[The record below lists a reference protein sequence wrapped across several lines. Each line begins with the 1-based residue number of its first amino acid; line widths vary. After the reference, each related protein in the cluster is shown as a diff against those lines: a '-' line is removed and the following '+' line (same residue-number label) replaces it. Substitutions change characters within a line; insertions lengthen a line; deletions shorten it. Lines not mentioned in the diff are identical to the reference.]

1 MRTRNYLTA
10 TLVLAAAAC
19 GPFHLGNRERATL
32 IFTNESTEQADVY
45 AMISSTQRVRIGTVS
60 GLRTDTLTVPNSV
73 TDNAGGTTNIVARLL
88 ARNYQPSTGTL
99 VLHSDD
105 VLRVRLSSD
114 GRNLF
119 VTPP

>member
-1 MRTRNYLTA
+1 MRSRQFLIATA
-10 TLVLAAAAC
+10 LLAAAAC
-19 GPFHLGNRERATL
+19 GPFHLGNRERAQL

-45 AMISSTQRVRIGTVS
+45 ALISSTQTVRLGTVFA
-60 GLRTDTLTVPNSV
+60 LRTDTLSVPNSV
-73 TDNAGGTTNIVARLL
+73 TDQTGGTTNIVARLL
-88 ARNYQPSTGTL
+88 ARSYQPSTGTL
-99 VLHSDD
+99 VLHAND